1 MPYSL
6 PVGMVFT
13 LVGLVVLSLA
23 RSYGVLLVSAALIG
37 MGSSVFHPESSR
49 VARMASGGRHGLA
62 QSLFQVGGN
71 IGSALGPLTA
81 AFIVLAYGQK
91 SVAWYCLAALL
102 AIFILWN
109 VGTWYRTHGL
119 NRMRAAAQLAPVRS
133 LSPGRVVGAISI
145 LLFLLFSK
153 YFYLTSITS
162 YYTFYLI
169 HHFHLSVRSA
179 QLHLFL
185 FLAAVAL
192 GVLIGGPV
200 GDRIGRKRVIL
211 ISTLGPLPFTLA
223 LPYADLFWT
232 STLSVAIAAV
242 MASAFSAIVVY
253 GQELVP
259 GRVGM
264 ISGMFFGFAFGV
276 AGLGA
281 AALGT
286 IADATSIELVYRICA
301 FLPLIGVFAL
311 FLPEVER
318 APAPA

>member
-1 MPYSL
+1 M
-6 PVGMVFT
+6 
-13 LVGLVVLSLA
+13 
-23 RSYGVLLVSAALIG
+23 AA
-37 MGSSVFHPESSR
+37 GS
-49 VARMASGGRHGLA
+49 RHGLA

-71 IGSALGPLTA
+71 FGSALGPLA
-81 AFIVLAYGQK
+81 AAIFVVRYGQ
-91 SVAWYCLAALL
+91 SMLAGFALL
-102 AIFILWN
+102 SLLSAAILWN
-109 VGTWYRTHGL
+109 VSVWYKHHGL
-119 NRMRAAAQLAPVRS
+119 SRLRASEGGQL
-133 LSPGRVVGAISI
+133 GATPLPQKRALDGII
-145 LLFLLFSK
+145 VLLVLVFSK
-153 YFYLTSITS
+153 YIYLASLTS

-169 HHFHLSVRSA
+169 HHFHVSVRSA

-211 ISTLGPLPFTLA
+211 ISTLGPLPFTLL

-232 STLSVAIAAV
+232 SALSVAIAAI

-253 GQELVP
+253 GQEIVP
-259 GRVGM
+259 GRVGL
-264 ISGMFFGFAFGV
+264 ISGMFFGFAFGI

-301 FLPLIGVFAL
+301 FLPLIGAFAL
-311 FLPEVER
+311 FLPEVEH